1 MTDSKVVALMDHPA
15 KFVEHVRQLCA
26 SPNSVEFSNNINDL
40 AQAREVSM
48 SQIWATLE
56 NGEVDGKV
64 LPSEEGRHA
73 KLIYEVAGELVTVD
87 ILVTNDDVLAVLYAN
102 ADDEEA

>member
-1 MTDSKVVALMDHPA
+1 
-15 KFVEHVRQLCA
+15 
-26 SPNSVEFSNNINDL
+26 
-40 AQAREVSM
+40 M

-56 NGEVDGKV
+56 NGKVDGKV
-64 LPSEEGRHA
+64 LHSGEGRYA
-73 KLIYEVAGELVTVD
+73 KLIYVVAGETVTVD